1 MLDGASGRRPWRW
14 LVGVQIAALLVC
26 GVTTVARFHIWAPV
40 DERAHYA
47 YVQEIAEHGR
57 LPRIDDVVSWQ
68 VQAITDNTW
77 PRRSDRDPAQL
88 GLTGRN
94 YEAFQPPL
102 YYLLATPVFAVVP
115 DHRDKVFALRGFDFA
130 LLAVAALLLFFLA
143 RAQLPE
149 APLVAYSAALTVVL
163 WPGVLA
169 RGITASNLPLEMVLV
184 AALFLSLTRA
194 EQRGDTRALLAA
206 GVLLGACLL
215 TKTTLVCLVVPFA
228 LVLARNVRA
237 APRATLAAAVLP
249 GVVLAPWLISNV
261 VRLGTLTANNAAQR
275 QQTPL
280 LYPQG
285 NTFGL
290 DDVPDRLRHLYD
302 GVLPLEWAGQLDVA
316 WVTAAVLLLIVPL
329 LLGALASIRSGRPLV
344 LLPGSALVAGLLIAV
359 VTAIAAHWDI
369 FLLRYLYA
377 VLPALA
383 IAVAATLYRTAGAS
397 VITAGVCVHTVVL
410 GALWLDM
417 AGAFYFTNVG
427 RALGI

>member
-1 MLDGASGRRPWRW
+1 
-14 LVGVQIAALLVC
+14 
-26 GVTTVARFHIWAPV
+26 
-40 DERAHYA
+40 
-47 YVQEIAEHGR
+47 
-57 LPRIDDVVSWQ
+57 
-68 VQAITDNTW
+68 
-77 PRRSDRDPAQL
+77 
-88 GLTGRN
+88 
-94 YEAFQPPL
+94 
-102 YYLLATPVFAVVP
+102 
-115 DHRDKVFALRGFDFA
+115 
-130 LLAVAALLLFFLA
+130 
-143 RAQLPE
+143 
-149 APLVAYSAALTVVL
+149 
-163 WPGVLA
+163 
-169 RGITASNLPLEMVLV
+169 VLV
-184 AALFLSLTRA
+184 AALFLALTRA
-194 EQRGDTRALLAA
+194 EQRRDNQALLAA
-206 GVLLGACLL
+206 GALLGACLL
-215 TKTTLVCLVVPFA
+215 TKTTLVYLVVPFA
-228 LVLARNVRA
+228 LVLARSFRA

-302 GVLPLEWAGQLDVA
+302 GVLPLEWAGQLDVT

-329 LLGALASIRSGRPLV
+329 LLGALASIRRGRPPV

-383 IAVAATLYRTAGAS
+383 IVVAATLYRTAGAS
-397 VITAGVCVHTVVL
+397 AIAAGVCVQTVLL